1 MLLDAGL
8 TAALPDVAA
17 EASRLAD
24 AGFDGAFTFEGAHD
38 VFVPLAVAA
47 TAAPLTLY
55 SNIAV
60 APPRSPVHL
69 AHLAH
74 DLQVLSG
81 GRFLLGLGSQ
91 VKAHVERR
99 YGALWGQPV
108 ERMREIVA
116 ALRAIERAWEGG
128 EPLRFEGRW
137 TTHTLMP
144 PTFNPGPNPFGPPP
158 ILLAG
163 VGPRM
168 TALAAEVADGYLL
181 HPFHTPAS
189 LAAVTQP
196 ALAAGLAAGSRDRGD
211 LQVVATAMVG
221 LGAGG
226 DAAVRGM
233 IGFYGST
240 PAYRPVLEAA
250 GFGGLQPRLHALVR
264 DGAWADL
271 PALVPAELV
280 AAVAVVGEA
289 DEVGAALAAKYA
301 GLADR
306 VAVSL
311 PGADPSALAALA
323 AAFRAAA

>member
-8 TAALPDVAA
+8 TAPLPEVAR
-17 EASRLAD
+17 EAAQLAD
-24 AGFDGAFTFEGAHD
+24 AGFDGAFTFEGPHD
-38 VFVPLAVAA
+38 VFAPLVVAA
-47 TAAPLTLY
+47 TAAPLSVYT
-55 SNIAV
+55 NIAV

-69 AHLAH
+69 AHIAH
-74 DLQVLSG
+74 DLQVLSQ

-99 YGALWGQPV
+99 YGAVWGQPI

-128 EPLRFEGRW
+128 EQLRFEGRW

-181 HPFHTPAS
+181 HPFHTAAS

-196 ALAAGLAAGSRDRGD
+196 ALDSGLAAGGRKRGD
-211 LQVVATAMVG
+211 VQVIATAMVG

-226 DAAVRGM
+226 EAAVRGM
-233 IGFYGST
+233 LGFYGST
-240 PAYRPVLEAA
+240 PAYRPVLEAEGLA
-250 GFGGLQPRLHALVR
+250 DLQPRLHALVR
-264 DGAWADL
+264 KGAWADL
-271 PALVPAELV
+271 PALIPAELV

-289 DEVGAALAAKYA
+289 DEVGAALATKYT
-301 GLADR
+301 GVADR

-323 AAFRAAA
+323 QAFRAAG